1 MYSAKAQ
8 CRMRFNQVGF
18 VLTVGMALIVLLIGF
33 TLLSAAGLVGFA
45 ADDMEVGQCGVG
57 GPSDNVNPRQLI
69 VENKIPLTGL
79 EAAEVAAGDALFK
92 SNCVQCHA
100 VNEIVVG
107 PALAGLTKR
116 RPVSWLIPW
125 IQNSSKVVASGDEYA
140 VAIYNKFNK
149 QQMPSFALS
158 DQEVTSILA
167 YISSQES
174 SRAMGVAVVR

>member
-1 MYSAKAQ
+1 M
-8 CRMRFNQVGF
+8 
-18 VLTVGMALIVLLIGF
+18 
-33 TLLSAAGLVGFA
+33 
-45 ADDMEVGQCGVG
+45 
-57 GPSDNVNPRQLI
+57 
-69 VENKIPLTGL
+69 
-79 EAAEVAAGDALFK
+79 
-92 SNCVQCHA
+92 
-100 VNEIVVG
+100 G

-158 DQEVTSILA
+158 DQEVTPILA